1 MPAFNTAQID
11 LLTTGKFYVVDL
23 IEIDFPTK
31 YTGSG
36 LLGTLMPSTTLYL
49 NNSYGDITL
58 TSDTG
63 SHTYI
68 GGKNGMMT
76 TPSIVQN
83 VDKSRMTINI
93 QLSALNLFYVA
104 TIQESS
110 YVNAGVR
117 IYKQLY
123 DGENIL
129 GTGGLQAVGS
139 PVKLFQ
145 GYIKGA
151 SYNVGSDNTC
161 TFFCHHWLYDDKRIN
176 TLQTNNESFKAWQ
189 TRSGISHNPSKE
201 PFQQMGA
208 EHFKVR
214 WGIKS

>member
-1 MPAFNTAQID
+1 MPAFSTAQTN
-11 LLTTGKFYVVDL
+11 LLATGKFYAVDL
-23 IEIDFPTK
+23 IEIDFPSK
-31 YTGSG
+31 YTSSG

-49 NNSYGDITL
+49 NNSYSDLSL
-58 TSDTG
+58 TTDTG
-63 SHTYI
+63 TNTFI

-76 TPSIVQN
+76 TPSIIQN

-110 YVNAGVR
+110 YINAAVR

-123 DGENIL
+123 DGSDIITYGNIR
-129 GTGGLQAVGS
+129 AVGS

-151 SYNVGSDNTC
+151 SYNVGQDNTC
-161 TFFCHHWLYDDKRIN
+161 TFFCHHWLYDNKRTN
-176 TLQTNNESFKAWQ
+176 TLQTNHESFRAWQ
-189 TRSGISHNPSKE
+189 TRTGVSHNPNKE
-201 PFQQMGA
+201 PFQNQGA
-208 EHFKVR
+208 ENFKVR
-214 WGIKS
+214 WGVK